1 MTLPYIRRRVSYE
14 KNNQN
19 KAYSGG
25 VDKWRFLAG
34 FTSCRSHKDDN
45 TTAAPTTTEEYNIT
59 EPQTDYGP
67 PIDFDE
73 TTTEEYDPTTEVP
86 EDVYGPPED
95 FE

>member
-1 MTLPYIRRRVSYE
+1 MKKTTKTKLI
-14 KNNQN
+14 
-19 KAYSGG
+19 AAALTSG
-25 VDKWRFLAG
+25 VFLAG

>member
-1 MTLPYIRRRVSYE
+1 MKKTTKTKLV
-14 KNNQN
+14 
-19 KAYSGG
+19 AAALTSG
-25 VDKWRFLAG
+25 VFLAG